1 MEAARAR
8 LSRGAPA
15 LAQCSQGTSLLVTLS
30 VEEFFLSLGAVG
42 VLSFQLPVT
51 LGVSSR
57 PGVALFYWS
66 PYFVPTA
73 PAMVPCS

>member
-8 LSRGAPA
+8 LSAGVHRPCPRAA
-15 LAQCSQGTSLLVTLS
+15 QGTSLLVTLL
-30 VEEFFLSLGAVG
+30 EEFFLSLGAG
-42 VLSFQLPVT
+42 RVLSFQLPVT